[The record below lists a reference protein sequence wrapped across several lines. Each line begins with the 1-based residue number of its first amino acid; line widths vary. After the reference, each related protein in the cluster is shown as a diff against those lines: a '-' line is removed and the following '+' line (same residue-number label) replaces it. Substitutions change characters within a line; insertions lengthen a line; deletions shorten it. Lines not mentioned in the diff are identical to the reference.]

1 MAISRFSDS
10 SIQDG
15 IPKYD
20 SIWDGTTAVGS
31 MEAISGTVLPSGVSG
46 MYEVNFNNI
55 PQTYSSLKLV
65 VFGQAQVAGAGFS
78 GLNTYLNADKTETN
92 YYRHYLIGNSSTVG
106 SGGSNNSAFGYV
118 NGGNSL
124 SKAYGICMID
134 ILDYTNT
141 NKYKTLRAI
150 SGTDNND
157 IATGYVI
164 KNSMLWKNTAAI
176 NSITLYS
183 PYPYA
188 QYSSFSLYGIK

>member
-1 MAISRFSDS
+1 MAISRFLDS

-31 MEAISGTVLPSGVSG
+31 MEAISGIVLPSGVSG
-46 MYEVNFNNI
+46 MYRIDFNNI

-65 VFGQAQVAGAGFS
+65 LFGQTKYATAGFS
-78 GLNTYLNADKTETN
+78 GLNTYLNYDTTETN
-92 YYRHYLIGNSSTVG
+92 YWRHYLIGNGSTVAGG
-106 SGGSNNSAFGYV
+106 SGNNSAFGYL

-124 SKAYGICMID
+124 SKAYGICIID

-150 SGTDNND
+150 SGSDNND
-157 IATGYVI
+157 ISSGYAI
-164 KNSMLWKNTAAI
+164 KNSMLWKNTAAT
-176 NSITLYS
+176 NSITLVSY
-183 PYPYA
+183 YEYG